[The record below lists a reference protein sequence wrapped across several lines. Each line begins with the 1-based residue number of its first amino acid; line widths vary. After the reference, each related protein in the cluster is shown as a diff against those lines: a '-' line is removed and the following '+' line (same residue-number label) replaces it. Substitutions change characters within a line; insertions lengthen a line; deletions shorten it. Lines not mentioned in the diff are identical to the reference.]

1 MLVNLRSIF
10 KFLRSVGDL
19 QTSCSTTS
27 MSLGRGPMESCSH
40 GEKSIILPKQ
50 DVFLH
55 HVVTPTRSARHVL
68 PLSFSL
74 SELLGQYGGGE
85 NGPTHE
91 RSVRHSRVLFLRVRE
106 SVHAKTKHG

>member
-1 MLVNLRSIF
+1 
-10 KFLRSVGDL
+10 
-19 QTSCSTTS
+19 

-55 HVVTPTRSARHVL
+55 HVVIPTCSARHVL
-68 PLSFSL
+68 PLFL
-74 SELLGQYGGGE
+74 SPRTSRAVWRGE

-91 RSVRHSRVLFLRVRE
+91 TSVRHSRVLFLRVRE
-106 SVHAKTKHG
+106 SVS

>member
-1 MLVNLRSIF
+1 
-10 KFLRSVGDL
+10 
-19 QTSCSTTS
+19 

-55 HVVTPTRSARHVL
+55 HVVTPTCSAQHVL

-74 SELLGQYGGGE
+74 PELLGQYGGGE
-85 NGPTHE
+85 NGPAHE
-91 RSVRHSRVLFLRVRE
+91 TSVRHSRVLFLRVRE
-106 SVHAKTKHG
+106 SVS